1 MIAIG
6 MVLALA
12 DTLLIRPGAMVDVE
26 RGELRRGLV
35 AVVAGDRIVRV
46 DSAGA
51 VRPGPGWRV
60 VDLPN
65 ATLLPGL
72 IDTHVH
78 LALAG
83 DPEENL
89 RRTLAAGFTA
99 VRDLGTGAPPA
110 MSEPAA
116 SVTAAYDWVGAT
128 GGTCDFQG
136 QGVRGAGE
144 FAARTRAL
152 IAQGA
157 AVIKVCLT
165 SWWAPAVSF
174 PDSVELTREELDSVV
189 AAAHGARRPVIAHA
203 IGPAGVQLA
212 IDGGVDGL
220 AHLPRVTAE
229 LARGIAARGMTVS
242 PTAATLLAGAR
253 GQPWQDQ
260 LAASAEAVRAAG
272 IAIVYGTDAGVLPH
286 GMNAREAMAM
296 QRLGWSPAE
305 ILRSATTT
313 AARTLGIAAPAGT
326 IAAGARADL
335 VAVEGNPLED
345 VAALGSVVLVVRAGR
360 VVE

>member
-1 MIAIG
+1 MIAL
-6 MVLALA
+6 MLAV

-26 RGELRRGLV
+26 RGELRRGLAV
-35 AVVAGDRIVRV
+35 VVAGDRILRV
-46 DSAGA
+46 DSAA
-51 VRPGPGWRV
+51 AIRQGPEWRV
-60 VDLPN
+60 IDLPN

-72 IDTHVH
+72 VDTHVH

-83 DPEENL
+83 DPAENL
-89 RRTLAAGFTA
+89 RRTLAAGFTS
-99 VRDLGTGAPPA
+99 VRDLGTGTVP
-110 MSEPAA
+110 EPSSSIPSVVAA
-116 SVTAAYDWVGAT
+116 LDWVGAT

-136 QGVRGAGE
+136 QGVRGAAE

-157 AVIKVCLT
+157 GVIKVCLT
-165 SWWAPAVSF
+165 SWWAPAVQS

-189 AAAHGARRPVIAHA
+189 AAAHGAGRPVIAHA
-203 IGPAGVQLA
+203 IGPAGVRLA

-229 LARGIAARGMTVS
+229 LARGIAARRMTVS

-272 IAIVYGTDAGVLPH
+272 VTVVYGTDAGVMPH
-286 GMNAREAMAM
+286 GMNAREAIAM
-296 QRLGWSPAE
+296 QRLGWMPAD
-305 ILRSATTT
+305 ILRSATVS
-313 AARTLGIAAPAGT
+313 AVRALGLAAPAGT
-326 IAAGARADL
+326 IAAGAPADL
-335 VAVEGNPLED
+335 AAVEGNPLED
-345 VAALGSVVLVVRAGR
+345 LAALQRVVLVVRAGR